1 MPVWQEGLKIQSFNF
16 FVRDFFKFQGACI
29 KYLYFLFILKGI
41 LYAELWL
48 QAIMWQKTKGD
59 LKKWS
64 SNINYIHQSN
74 ELL

>member
-1 MPVWQEGLKIQSFNF
+1 MPVWREGLKIQSLSIF

-29 KYLYFLFILKGI
+29 KYLDFLFILKGI

-59 LKKWS
+59 
-64 SNINYIHQSN
+64 
-74 ELL
+74 